1 MPKEG
6 GLGGCP
12 SPGGWVKSLGPPP
25 PPSREVGKRTMSLM
39 GRQMDR
45 RTAGRTEMA
54 MKAVTAGAL
63 GAKWRVH
70 T

>member
-1 MPKEG
+1 
-6 GLGGCP
+6 
-12 SPGGWVKSLGPPP
+12 
-25 PPSREVGKRTMSLM
+25 MSLM

-45 RTAGRTEMA
+45 RADGRTELA
-54 MKAVTAGAL
+54 MTAVTAGAV

>member
-1 MPKEG
+1 
-6 GLGGCP
+6 
-12 SPGGWVKSLGPPP
+12 
-25 PPSREVGKRTMSLM
+25 MSLM

-45 RTAGRTEMA
+45 RTDGRTEMA
-54 MKAVTAGAL
+54 MKTVTAGAV

>member
-1 MPKEG
+1 
-6 GLGGCP
+6 
-12 SPGGWVKSLGPPP
+12 
-25 PPSREVGKRTMSLM
+25 MSLM

>member
-6 GLGGCP
+6 G
-12 SPGGWVKSLGPPP
+12 SGWVPQPGWVGQKFGNP
-25 PPSREVGKRTMSLM
+25 PPSREVGKRTMNLM

-45 RTAGRTEMA
+45 CTAGRTEMA